1 MYKTQPG
8 PDPQPR
14 NTPVEWFVCM
24 YKPAQGS
31 DDAIDLLSNLTSNN
45 IVRTTVGGYTVTM
58 VFHNENR
65 ELRSQSVIYQPIR
78 SSLQW
83 SHPGVLSTTPQY
95 FPGLTPGF
103 HGQTGVEFGESE
115 TTREK
120 LISLVIRVRRSTNQN
135 TQNFVIFSYI
145 RPGASPAFGRRRSL

>member
-1 MYKTQPG
+1 MLNKHVVWTIFLSLSHSLPLPFPVPWPSPPHMHVMHTYVNGYIMYKTQPG

-58 VFHNENR
+58 VFHNENW

-83 SHPGVLSTTPQY
+83 SHPGVFSTTPQH
-95 FPGLTPGF
+95 FPGLTPGVAWTD
-103 HGQTGVEFGESE
+103 GC
-115 TTREK
+115 R
-120 LISLVIRVRRSTNQN
+120 IR
-135 TQNFVIFSYI
+135 
-145 RPGASPAFGRRRSL
+145 GK